1 MPIEPPLASLHRTA
15 CGSLQALIKRVR
27 PLHLSALVDSKP
39 HDSGI
44 LKKPMKRIVTA
55 VALILV
61 VFSLIFFGQ
70 LWMITL
76 FSAILAELAAY
87 EYLKLAAIGA
97 EAHGA
102 RLRIPVWWMMIGT
115 ALAFVVTLPN
125 FPVEAQ
131 LPVLSALTLALFA
144 WNGLRA
150 PLIQV
155 LPDTAQGLF
164 GLVYIAY
171 PLTLMPL
178 LWKQEDGIALVLFLM
193 VCVWAGD
200 IAALYIG
207 RAFGKKKLAPRLS
220 PGKTWVGAIASIAGS
235 VLAAALVVF
244 IADTLTAH
252 GNTLL
257 HISQPIWQSLVL
269 AAILNIAAQLGDL
282 LESAIKRGAGV
293 KDSGTLL
300 PGHGGILDRIDA
312 LLLATPVL
320 WFILLFK
327 DYFGLGRF

>member
-1 MPIEPPLASLHRTA
+1 
-15 CGSLQALIKRVR
+15 
-27 PLHLSALVDSKP
+27 
-39 HDSGI
+39 
-44 LKKPMKRIVTA
+44 MKRILT
-55 VALILV
+55 ALILILA
-61 VFSLIFFGQ
+61 VFALIFFGQ

-76 FSAILAELAAY
+76 AAAIVAELATY
-87 EYLKLAAIGA
+87 EYLKLAAVGA
-97 EAHGA
+97 ESHGA
-102 RLRIPVWWMMIGT
+102 QLRIPIWWMALGT

-144 WNGLRA
+144 WNGFRA

-164 GLVYIAY
+164 GLIWIAY
-171 PLTLMPL
+171 PLTLIPL
-178 LWKQEDGIALVLFLM
+178 LWKKEDGPALVVFLM

-207 RAFGKKKLAPRLS
+207 RAFGKHKLAPRLS
-220 PGKTWVGAIASIAGS
+220 PGKTWEGSIASIVGS
-235 VLAAALVVF
+235 ILAAALVVWVG
-244 IADTLTAH
+244 DLLTAR
-252 GNTLL
+252 GNLLL
-257 HISQPIWQSLVL
+257 HITEPLWQTL
-269 AAILNIAAQLGDL
+269 ALAGILNIAAQLGDL

-293 KDSGTLL
+293 KDSGTML

-320 WFILLFK
+320 WFVLLLK
-327 DYFGLGRF
+327 DTFSLGRF

>member
-1 MPIEPPLASLHRTA
+1 
-15 CGSLQALIKRVR
+15 
-27 PLHLSALVDSKP
+27 
-39 HDSGI
+39 
-44 LKKPMKRIVTA
+44 MKRILTA
-55 VALILV
+55 TVLILA
-61 VFSLIFFGQ
+61 VFALIFFGQ

-76 FSAILAELAAY
+76 FSAIVAELAAY
-87 EYLKLAAIGA
+87 EYLKLAAVGA
-97 EAHGA
+97 ESHGLK
-102 RLRIPVWWMMIGT
+102 LRIPVWWMALGT

-144 WNGLRA
+144 WNGFRS

-164 GLVYIAY
+164 GLIYIAY
-171 PLTLMPL
+171 PLTLIPL
-178 LWKQEDGIALVLFLM
+178 LWKQEDGPALVLFLM

-207 RAFGKKKLAPRLS
+207 RAFGKRKLAPRLS
-220 PGKTWVGAIASIAGS
+220 PGKTWLGSIASIAGS
-235 VLAAALVVF
+235 MLVAALVVF
-244 IADTLTAH
+244 IADTLTAR

-257 HISQPIWQSLVL
+257 HISQPLWQSLLL

-293 KDSGTLL
+293 KDSGTML

-312 LLLATPVL
+312 LLLAAPVL
-320 WFILLFK
+320 WFILLLK
-327 DYFGLGRF
+327 DRFNLGRF

>member
-1 MPIEPPLASLHRTA
+1 
-15 CGSLQALIKRVR
+15 
-27 PLHLSALVDSKP
+27 
-39 HDSGI
+39 
-44 LKKPMKRIVTA
+44 MKRILTA
-55 VALILV
+55 TVLILA
-61 VFSLIFFGQ
+61 VFALIFFGNIW
-70 LWMITL
+70 LMTL
-76 FSAILAELAAY
+76 FWLIVSELATY
-87 EYLKLAAIGA
+87 EYLKLAAVGA
-97 EAHGA
+97 EAHDA
-102 RLRIPVWWMMIGT
+102 KLRIPIWWMALGT

-144 WNGLRA
+144 WNGFRS

-164 GLVYIAY
+164 ALIYIAY
-171 PLTLMPL
+171 PLTLVPL
-178 LWKQEDGIALVLFLM
+178 LWKSEDGPALVLFLM

-207 RAFGKKKLAPRLS
+207 RAFGKRKLAPRLS
-220 PGKTWVGAIASIAGS
+220 PGKTWVGSIASIGGS
-235 VLAAALVVF
+235 VLVAALVIF
-244 IADTLTAH
+244 ISDTLTAR

-257 HISQPIWQSLVL
+257 HISEPLWQSLLL

-293 KDSGTLL
+293 KDSGTML

-320 WFILLFK
+320 WFILLIK

>member
-1 MPIEPPLASLHRTA
+1 
-15 CGSLQALIKRVR
+15 
-27 PLHLSALVDSKP
+27 
-39 HDSGI
+39 
-44 LKKPMKRIVTA
+44 MKRIVTA
-55 VALILV
+55 TVLILA
-61 VFSLIFFGQ
+61 VFALIFFGQ

-76 FSAILAELAAY
+76 FSAIVAELAAY
-87 EYLKLAAIGA
+87 EYLKLASVGA

-102 RLRIPVWWMMIGT
+102 TLRIPVWWMAIGT

-125 FPVEAQ
+125 VPVESQ
-131 LPVLSALTLALFA
+131 LPVLSGLTLILFA
-144 WNGLRA
+144 WNGFRA

-164 GLVYIAY
+164 GLIYIAY
-171 PLTLMPL
+171 PLTLVPL
-178 LWKQEDGIALVLFLM
+178 LWKQEDGPALVLFLM

-207 RAFGKKKLAPRLS
+207 RAFGKRKLAPRLS
-220 PGKTWVGAIASIAGS
+220 PGKTWVGSIASIVGSMIAGGI
-235 VLAAALVVF
+235 V
-244 IADTLTAH
+244 IAISNTLTAR

-257 HISQPIWQSLVL
+257 HISEPLWQSLLL

-293 KDSGTLL
+293 KDSGSML

-312 LLLATPVL
+312 LLLAAPVL
-320 WFILLFK
+320 WYILLLK